1 MKNARITLAL
11 LTLQQSIF
19 TEKMKCNTT
28 NKHKNKQTNKK
39 AKNEHRNRDF
49 QLHTSKITQSLY
61 QLQNNYNDKKIVS
74 QFLVRLEKTVTE
86 MATGCLRMIK
96 SAIFERR

>member
-1 MKNARITLAL
+1 MQEL
-11 LTLQQSIF
+11 LWHCSHFNNQFLLRKWNVIHQT
-19 TEKMKCNTT
+19 NT
-28 NKHKNKQTNKK
+28 QTNKK

-49 QLHTSKITQSLY
+49 QLHASKITQSLY

-86 MATGCLRMIK
+86 MMTGCLRMIK
-96 SAIFERR
+96 SAMFERRWLK